1 MENLS
6 SDNVVNTTLGAVAL
20 RWVASRACVESPCS
34 ARSKSHDVCGVI
46 KVLLVSV
53 WRMIDAKVPAN
64 WMSIFVLL
72 SHFAAL
78 VIISG
83 HVLYNT

>member
-1 MENLS
+1 MENLLRY
-6 SDNVVNTTLGAVAL
+6 NVVNTTLGAVVLWWAF
-20 RWVASRACVESPCS
+20 ASLCRISVRCTTY
-34 ARSKSHDVCGVI
+34 VCDVI

-53 WRMIDAKVPAN
+53 WRMIDAKAPAN

-83 HVLYNT
+83 HILYNT